1 MDLAQMTQR
10 HPVSRTAKSSKS
22 QTTQLK
28 SQYGRSAS
36 IMEVCHGEIVHSLIR
51 ESGSAHVKAELEW
64 QFVHAVTL
72 EAASF
77 PHRMEGRIL
86 PFDEAGKKSRAY
98 RQPLGVIGVISMTA
112 ARSAG
117 RRAAQLTC
125 AFAAA
130 C

>member
-1 MDLAQMTQR
+1 MTQR

-36 IMEVCHGEIVHSLIR
+36 IMGVCHGEIVHSLIR
-51 ESGSAHVKAELEW
+51 ESGSAHVKAELEG

-77 PHRMEGRIL
+77 PHRMEGRIFRL
-86 PFDEAGKKSRAY
+86 MRLGRKAGLIASRS
-98 RQPLGVIGVISMTA
+98 G
-112 ARSAG
+112 
-117 RRAAQLTC
+117 
-125 AFAAA
+125 
-130 C
+130 